1 MRWLP
6 TCNRGFT
13 MIELIV
19 VMILIGILA
28 AYATARLDVATFRE
42 RGFHDALKSGL
53 QYARKAAVAKRRQVC
68 VAVATG
74 AGAVVS
80 FTVIA
85 AAPEAGVAACPA
97 DDPLPLP
104 GSSVNSISTPAG
116 VSLTAGSS
124 FSFDALGRAST
135 AVTLSST
142 GQPDITVAQ
151 ETGYVH

>member
-1 MRWLP
+1 
-6 TCNRGFT
+6 

-53 QYARKAAVAKRRQVC
+53 QYARKAAVAKRRPVC
-68 VAVATG
+68 VAVVTG
-74 AGAVVS
+74 TGAVVS

-85 AAPEAGVAACPA
+85 TAPEAGIAVCPGTA
-97 DDPLPLP
+97 LPLP
-104 GSSVNSISTPAG
+104 GSSVNSISTPTG

-124 FSFDALGRAST
+124 FSFDALGRASA

-142 GQPDITVAQ
+142 GQPNITVAQ
-151 ETGYVH
+151 ETGYVR